1 MSLIEVIDS
10 QNEVIKRQ
18 SELIAEL
25 AKILSQYMT
34 AEELENVERGM
45 RDEEQTADHCHDSH
59 GRAVVLAGGAV
70 HPGIIAGGM

>member
-25 AKILSQYMT
+25 AKILGQYMT
-34 AEELENVERGM
+34 VEELENVERGM
-45 RDEEQTADHCHDSH
+45 N
-59 GRAVVLAGGAV
+59 LN
-70 HPGIIAGGM
+70 